1 MKNYLKQ
8 NKVNI
13 IIFVIIFTI
22 TSAIYF
28 PLLKGHYAT
37 DTYNI
42 INKGYETY
50 AITYSLND
58 GRPIMCLISLIAQ
71 KLNMPIMVYVIILT
85 AIALIVSNIS
95 VIKLKNI
102 TVKYIEEKN
111 KKTEYIILAI
121 AYIIIFN
128 FAYLENLQFA
138 ECAIMSVSILLNII
152 AAQQIVEKKK
162 NYILKSIII
171 SILSIQFYQGTMN
184 WLFTITFV
192 LSLLKEKKINMQV
205 IKNVLFSVLCGALG
219 CGVNMIQIKITGK
232 IFGLTQSR
240 MGSIKN
246 IFSNI
251 NVILE
256 SLNGTL
262 QSTYGLF
269 PKNMLYIFLI
279 VILIYSLIFMR
290 KNKCNITLNLL
301 AIILI
306 CIGTVYGP
314 SLFTLSAF
322 GTGRMAFSIGAM
334 IGLMLLYIYCNLEN
348 NKIEEAI
355 LYSIMFLYI
364 FISIGS
370 SIIVMEEHKIVN
382 NLDKQESQIVGK
394 WIEEYE
400 EQNNIEVKNV
410 VFMYNSN
417 SKLFYSD
424 LSSGSALC
432 YKSLVKEWSR
442 IGALNYYN
450 NRKFLEQKN
459 KSLYY
464 QEYFSN
470 KKWDKLDKE
479 QLIFDGDTLYY
490 CLY

>member
-1 MKNYLKQ
+1 MKNKMKNYLKQ

-251 NVILE
+251 NVIIE
-256 SLNGTL
+256 SLNGIL

-279 VILIYSLIFMR
+279 VIL
-290 KNKCNITLNLL
+290 
-301 AIILI
+301 
-306 CIGTVYGP
+306 VY
-314 SLFTLSAF
+314 
-322 GTGRMAFSIGAM
+322 
-334 IGLMLLYIYCNLEN
+334 
-348 NKIEEAI
+348 
-355 LYSIMFLYI
+355 
-364 FISIGS
+364 
-370 SIIVMEEHKIVN
+370 
-382 NLDKQESQIVGK
+382 
-394 WIEEYE
+394 
-400 EQNNIEVKNV
+400 
-410 VFMYNSN
+410 
-417 SKLFYSD
+417 
-424 LSSGSALC
+424 
-432 YKSLVKEWSR
+432 
-442 IGALNYYN
+442 
-450 NRKFLEQKN
+450 
-459 KSLYY
+459 
-464 QEYFSN
+464 
-470 KKWDKLDKE
+470 
-479 QLIFDGDTLYY
+479 
-490 CLY
+490 